1 MTEATK
7 PRLSLADIRA
17 LAAAAKET
25 AVDMTEV
32 QKGGD
37 GPKLLPEGYS
47 LAYVSG
53 VIEYGLQPQE
63 FEGKA
68 TADADEV
75 QLEFA
80 LLDEGYTGEDGA
92 PYVVRT
98 YPFKVSRNSKA
109 NAFKMFKALNW
120 QNQHTAWIDLL
131 GELIMVKIVQYDDS
145 QKKKRSKI
153 DTTGFLPPVDLR
165 TKKPYPA
172 PPFDE
177 SLMRVFLWDQPTMEC
192 WDLLHIEGTSEAG
205 KSKNFLQEK
214 LLSARNFAGSA
225 LEELLLGNGVKF
237 TIPKPD
243 VKPNAAESTKAAA
256 SGAALPDAELSAE
269 DAQRL
274 ADAPFDD
281 GTVVADAE
289 ADASLEMPDMPS

>member
-1 MTEATK
+1 MTEVKKALT
-7 PRLSLADIRA
+7 LAEIRA

-25 AVDMTEV
+25 AVDMTEE

-37 GPKLLPEGYS
+37 GPKLLPDGYS
-47 LAYVSG
+47 LAYCTG

-63 FEGKA
+63 FEGKP
-68 TADADEV
+68 TPDAEEV

-80 LLDEGYTGEDGA
+80 LLDEGYAAEDGT

-131 GELIMVKIVQYDDS
+131 GELIMVKIVQYDDKN
-145 QKKKRSKI
+145 KKRRSKI

-172 PPFDE
+172 PALDE
-177 SLMRVFLWDQPTMEC
+177 SLLRVFLWDQPTLEC
-192 WDLLHIEGTSEAG
+192 WDLLHIEGTSDGGA
-205 KSKNFLQEK
+205 SKNFLQEK
-214 LLSARNFAGSA
+214 LLGAKNFAGSA

-237 TIPKPD
+237 EIPKPK
-243 VKPNAAESTKAAA
+243 VKDNAAESTKAEA
-256 SGAALPDAELSAE
+256 SGAALPDADEVSEE
-269 DAQRL
+269 DAQRVK
-274 ADAPFDD
+274 DAPFEG

-289 ADASLEMPDMPS
+289 QDTDLDMPDMP

>member
-7 PRLSLADIRA
+7 PRLTLAEIRA

-37 GPKLLPEGYS
+37 GPRLLPDGYS

-63 FEGKA
+63 FEGKP

-80 LLDEGYTGEDGA
+80 LLDEGYANEDGS

-131 GELIMVKIVQYDDS
+131 GELIMVKIVQYEDS

-214 LLSARNFAGSA
+214 LLGARNFAGSA

-237 TIPKPD
+237 TIPKPE
-243 VKPNAAESTKAAA
+243 VKSTAAESTKAAA
-256 SGAALPDAELSAE
+256 SGAALPDAEPNDE
-269 DAQRL
+269 DAQRI

-281 GTVVADAE
+281 GKVVADAE
-289 ADASLEMPDMPS
+289 ADTDLEMPDMPS

>member
-1 MTEATK
+1 MTEVTK
-7 PRLSLADIRA
+7 PKLTLAEIRA

-25 AVDMTEV
+25 AVDMTEM

-47 LAYVSG
+47 LAYVTG
-53 VIEYGLQPQE
+53 VVEYGLQPQE
-63 FEGKA
+63 FEGKP

-80 LLDEGYTGEDGA
+80 LLDEGYAAEDGT

-98 YPFKVSRNSKA
+98 YPFKVSRTAKS

-172 PPFDE
+172 APLDE
-177 SLMRVFLWDQPTMEC
+177 SLLRVFLWDQPSIEC
-192 WDLLHIEGTSEAG
+192 WDLLHIEGTTDAG

-214 LLSARNFAGSA
+214 LLSAKNFAGSA
-225 LEELLLGNGVKF
+225 LEELLLGNGIKF
-237 TIPKPD
+237 TIPKPV
-243 VKPNAAESTKAAA
+243 VKANAAEADKAAA
-256 SGAALPDAELSAE
+256 SGAALPPSDD
-269 DAQRL
+269 DAQRI
-274 ADAPFDD
+274 ADAPFE
-281 GTVVADAE
+281 GGKVVDDAE
-289 ADASLEMPDMPS
+289 QDTDLDMPDMP

>member
-1 MTEATK
+1 MTEVKKALT
-7 PRLSLADIRA
+7 LAEIRA

-25 AVDMTEV
+25 AVDMTEE

-47 LAYVSG
+47 LAYVTG

-80 LLDEGYTGEDGA
+80 LLDEGYAGEDGT

-131 GELIMVKIVQYDDS
+131 GELILVKIVQYDDS
-145 QKKKRSKI
+145 KKKKRSKI
-153 DTTGFLPPVDLR
+153 DTTGFLPPVDPR
-165 TKKPYPA
+165 TKKPYSAPA
-172 PPFDE
+172 LDE
-177 SLMRVFLWDQPTMEC
+177 SLLRVFLWEQPTLEC
-192 WDLLHIEGTSEAG
+192 WDLLHIEGTTDGGA
-205 KSKNFLQEK
+205 SKNFLQEK
-214 LLSARNFAGSA
+214 LLGAKNFAGSA
-225 LEELLLGNGVKF
+225 LEELLLGNGIKF
-237 TIPKPD
+237 EIPKPK
-243 VKPNAAESTKAAA
+243 VKDNAAESTKAAA
-256 SGAALPDAELSAE
+256 SGAALPDADVSEE
-269 DAQRL
+269 DAQRI
-274 ADAPFDD
+274 ADAPFPD
-281 GTVVADAE
+281 GKVVADAE
-289 ADASLEMPDMPS
+289 QGTDLDMPDMP